1 MIYLREKKLQGHL
14 RSISV
19 EHRLQ
24 KSHGIEDD
32 GCVFS
37 VAKNTK
43 RMGLL
48 MLSKRKNFLTPRLVW
63 HQIAWEISLWRTRQR
78 SMFFWFWVLPEAK
91 GWKVHHLAFLPWPRW
106 WMMSTGPHT
115 PMGMLMF
122 YIIPSMLLVAALFL
136 LSRNHQKMRESCIV
150 IRITVNPL
158 F

>member
-48 MLSKRKNFLTPRLVW
+48 MLSKRKNFLTPRLV
-63 HQIAWEISLWRTRQR
+63 
-78 SMFFWFWVLPEAK
+78 
-91 GWKVHHLAFLPWPRW
+91 
-106 WMMSTGPHT
+106 
-115 PMGMLMF
+115 
-122 YIIPSMLLVAALFL
+122 
-136 LSRNHQKMRESCIV
+136 
-150 IRITVNPL
+150 
-158 F
+158 